1 MSPDSTLTTDK
12 IPPRIYSHVVLCWSP
27 LSTANGDVAR
37 LTFSRAR
44 ASDLQTFRPS
54 HHLHRTHPNL
64 YTLKH
69 RHLTMTHHPLTLHH
83 HPLHTKSSLPH
94 IDPSTW
100 AISTRQEHHI
110 SFPTRSVSHTHST
123 WTPILGK
130 SPRLQDLYPF
140 QPATNANIRANCQL
154 GKRAIRQY
162 PINDPRTVKIMN
174 HADELTILIKTYAK
188 RLITPF
194 THH

>member
-1 MSPDSTLTTDK
+1 MSPDSTFTTDN
-12 IPPRIYSHVVLCWSP
+12 IPPRIYSHVVHCWSP

-69 RHLTMTHHPLTLHH
+69 RHLTMKHHPLTLHH

-94 IDPSTW
+94 IDPSNW
-100 AISTRQEHHI
+100 AITTRQGHHI
-110 SFPTRSVSHTHST
+110 SFSHQ
-123 WTPILGK
+123 I
-130 SPRLQDLYPF
+130 
-140 QPATNANIRANCQL
+140 C
-154 GKRAIRQY
+154 
-162 PINDPRTVKIMN
+162 
-174 HADELTILIKTYAK
+174 
-188 RLITPF
+188 F
-194 THH
+194 THTLYLNSHLRKKPPSTRFISLSTSYRCKH